1 MNIRY
6 VSQEI
11 EWTQP
16 MKDCVRAKIV
26 EPLQR
31 FLKTS
36 DFELSVHLQIERKR
50 TDGRKPRYE
59 MWTVLQT
66 FDGGSNEVVRR
77 QSADFYALTN
87 EISSGMRAR
96 LKKKRAFKPRFL
108 NVKQLFSFAHTA

>member
-16 MKDCVRAKIV
+16 MKDCVRAKIL
-26 EPLQR
+26 EPIER

-36 DFELSVHLQIERKR
+36 DFELSVHLEVDRKR
-50 TDGRKPRYE
+50 ILGRKPRYE

-66 FDGGSNEVVRR
+66 FDGRTNEVVRR
-77 QSADFYALTN
+77 QSIDFYALTN
-87 EISSGMRAR
+87 EVSSGMRSR
-96 LKKKRAFKPRFL
+96 LRKKRSFKPRFFDFRQ
-108 NVKQLFSFAHTA
+108 VFSFSQTA